1 MELSQLLAGSNA
13 AASLPQTHADGK
25 TGSKGDAEFARLFK
39 QAGEAGKG
47 KTTDAP
53 TLASATG
60 KTLLT
65 EANTE
70 AGVTTSPPS
79 VRGDAKETD
88 PAELS
93 DTLLT
98 QPGELAPLAQQ
109 VNQAIEGNLAE
120 NAQNEQLSQDAW
132 RQGQA
137 EPGDPVLG
145 TLAPMPG
152 SGDLADIRQ
161 RLDMIA
167 SAQRGD
173 ALPAQPGA
181 ALATNAAQL
190 MTQVDARNASG
201 ERVMATADAQAAG
214 LRHQQLT
221 AQGMHTLT
229 QQDAPVQPLTPA
241 APNFTDAI
249 AAVAADEPALLSR
262 HGPDPATN
270 LGMPAATSPLGSTAN
285 GGNGI
290 APNAMPATPTLAAP
304 LASAQWQQGLGQQL
318 VALHQR
324 GGQQVEL
331 HLHPAELGPLSISLK
346 VDDQLAQAQFFSANP
361 QVRAAVEQAIP
372 QLREALE
379 ESGIQLGEAMVGEHQ
394 QRDESRDQSR
404 GERAM
409 AGRTGDSR
417 LTSAD
422 ESATAPRTTTI
433 VLDDNAID
441 LYA

>member
-25 TGSKGDAEFARLFK
+25 PGSKGDAEFARLFK
-39 QAGEAGKG
+39 QAGEAGKS
-47 KTTDAP
+47 KTADAP
-53 TLASATG
+53 TLAPATG

-65 EANTE
+65 EAGET
-70 AGVTTSPPS
+70 TTSPS
-79 VRGDAKETD
+79 VRGDAKDTD

-98 QPGELAPLAQQ
+98 LPGELAPLTQQ
-109 VNQAIEGNLAE
+109 VTQAIEGNLAK
-120 NAQNEQLSQDAW
+120 NAQGEQLLQDAW
-132 RQGQA
+132 RQGQDQGQA

-201 ERVMATADAQAAG
+201 ERIMATTDAQAAG

-221 AQGMHTLT
+221 AQGMQSLT
-229 QQDAPVQPLTPA
+229 QQDLSAQTPTQTTA
-241 APNFTDAI
+241 SFADAI
-249 AAVAADEPALLSR
+249 AAVSADEPALLSR
-262 HGPDPATN
+262 HGPDTATN
-270 LGMPAATSPLGSTAN
+270 LGMPSAASPLGSTAN
-285 GGNGI
+285 SSNGI

-422 ESATAPRTTTI
+422 ESAPAPRTTTI
-433 VLDDNAID
+433 ALDDNAID